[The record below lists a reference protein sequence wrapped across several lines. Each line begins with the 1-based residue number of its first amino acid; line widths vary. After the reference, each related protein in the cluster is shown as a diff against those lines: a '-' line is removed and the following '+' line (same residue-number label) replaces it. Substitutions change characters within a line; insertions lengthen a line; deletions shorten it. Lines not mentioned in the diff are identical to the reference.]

1 MAFSAVVGTAL
12 LVPAIGF
19 TSLSPGREG
28 GRQLQVAAGGPAP
41 ATGTAE
47 AELPSALG
55 GSEIVEP
62 ALPAEAAAGDATP
75 ERIAPAGPPLSTTI
89 PAEVH
94 RRVQAIDGS
103 SPPRTTETTRVVD
116 DPVVRSPGTG
126 TASGGGVGTAN
137 SASSGGAAAAPSGPT
152 QSDPALAA
160 CPAADV
166 RVTVSTDKAT
176 YAPGDTVRFSSTL
189 ENRSATT
196 CLVSGRAFFSIE
208 NAAGKTVSS
217 FAYTADYMLPVKAT
231 PGQTFTNTGTW
242 NQQDCT
248 GPACLQAPAGTYVVV
263 AGWTEGGPY
272 TGRGSFQIGA

>member
-1 MAFSAVVGTAL
+1 MALSAVVGTAL
-12 LVPAIGF
+12 LVPAIGL
-19 TSLSPGREG
+19 TSLSPGTEG
-28 GRQLQVAAGGPAP
+28 DRQLQVAAGGPAP
-41 ATGTAE
+41 TTGAAA
-47 AELPSALG
+47 AELPSVHG
-55 GSEIVEP
+55 GSEIVDP
-62 ALPAEAAAGDATP
+62 SPPAEAGAVGATP
-75 ERIAPAGPPLSTTI
+75 ERITPAGPQLSTTI

-94 RRVQAIDGS
+94 RPIQAIDGS

-116 DPVVRSPGTG
+116 DPIVRPPGTG
-126 TASGGGVGTAN
+126 TATGGGVGTAN
-137 SASSGGAAAAPSGPT
+137 SASNGGATTASSVPP
-152 QSDPALAA
+152 QSDPGLAA

-189 ENRSATT
+189 ENRSGTT

-208 NAAGKTVSS
+208 NGAGKTVSS
-217 FAYTADYMLPVKAT
+217 FVYTANYMLPVKAG

-248 GPACLQAPAGTYVVV
+248 GPACAPAPAGAYAVV